1 MKTVTVSARLEAEE
15 ADLLRSIA
23 RMEGCELSSL
33 IKTVLRRGMREIR
46 MERACTAFRKEE
58 VTLSRAAE
66 LAGIGAWDFL
76 ALAGREKLNLHYDV
90 DELEADLKTLNLE

>member
-15 ADLLRSIA
+15 ADLLATMA
-23 RMEGCELSSL
+23 RLEGCDRSSL
-33 IKTVLRRGMREIR
+33 IKAVLRRGMREIR

-66 LAGIGAWDFL
+66 LAGVGPWDFL
-76 ALAGREKLNLHYDV
+76 ALADREKLNLHYDV
-90 DELEADLKTLNLE
+90 DELEADLETLNQL